1 MKANGEGGGVF
12 SSAGHRVLSGSGV
25 LGLPAKSG
33 SHMHVT
39 DDFSSTAVSN
49 KAKGRAVCG

>member
-49 KAKGRAVCG
+49 EAKGRAVCG